1 MYKGS
6 GKRMALD
13 CSTAA
18 LEARRQWSSVLKILT
33 DHNFQPRSL
42 YSVELSIKGEGA
54 IETSSDKGELKILC
68 PRPPFSGSTGECAP
82 AKCRHKLRKKAKESR
97 KQEINT
103 EDRRRESQSD
113 GEGSRSMGN
122 LVQAWRATSLDCSE
136 NDVSKEKKKNLM
148 DYLMCQ
154 NTLRREMHYSQ
165 SLGRIDH
172 IHEKN

>member
-1 MYKGS
+1 
-6 GKRMALD
+6 MALD